1 MNVENI
7 IAAAQRAYKHCLI
20 SWNRE
25 VIIAASDVVPG
36 AIGDIRIIV
45 CKTAGG
51 PAVTYRLGSRTNGG
65 FSYAWNSPSKSA
77 RLKVARWTEK
87 ACEVAFRDAILNAE
101 SVCKELIGAK

>member
-7 IAAAQRAYKHCLI
+7 IAAAQRAYKHCLT
-20 SWNRE
+20 SWRRE

-45 CKTAGG
+45 CKTADG
-51 PAVTYRLGSRTNGG
+51 PAVTYRLGSKTNGG

-77 RLKVARWTEK
+77 RLKVAPWTEK
-87 ACEVAFRDAILNAE
+87 ACEVAILNAE

>member
-7 IAAAQRAYKHCLI
+7 IAAAQRAYKHCLT

-51 PAVTYRLGSRTNGG
+51 PAVT
-65 FSYAWNSPSKSA
+65 
-77 RLKVARWTEK
+77 ARWTEK

-101 SVCKELIGAK
+101 PVCKELIGAK